1 MEIDIPL
8 LKATL
13 KLRGLVYR
21 NVYERIGMPLTT
33 FNNKLRTEGFTV
45 KEAQA
50 IAEVIPLSREEVL
63 SIFFPRLK

>member
-21 NVYERIGMPLTT
+21 NVYEGIGMPLTT